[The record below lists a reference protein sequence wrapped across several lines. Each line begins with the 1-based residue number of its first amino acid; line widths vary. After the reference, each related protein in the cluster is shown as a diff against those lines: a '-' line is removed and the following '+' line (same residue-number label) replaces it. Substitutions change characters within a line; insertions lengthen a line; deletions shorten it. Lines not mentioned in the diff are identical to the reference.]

1 MMIVRLFCPFDPDR
15 FLIIVDVVFVIGMA
29 ATAAAFVV
37 ASTIG
42 INFSVVMCVEFN
54 RMLGIIR
61 ERVRALCERAQVSER
76 VRERLD
82 FLTHSLPFR
91 LSVGLKDGIFS
102 GRKFT
107 AYFFIHSGLSLSH
120 SVGSPLPRQK
130 KNK

>member
-1 MMIVRLFCPFDPDR
+1 MIVRLFCPFDPAADK

-61 ERVRALCERAQVSER
+61 RRTRLRACKSERA
-76 VRERLD
+76 RERE
-82 FLTHSLPFR
+82 
-91 LSVGLKDGIFS
+91 
-102 GRKFT
+102 
-107 AYFFIHSGLSLSH
+107 
-120 SVGSPLPRQK
+120 
-130 KNK
+130 